1 MKDENNIQK
10 TIAKLGENLKTAKN
24 NKINQV
30 KKRITAEKINAENKS
45 KGLSISELKNEL
57 QCIMYSNKIGKYL
70 ISFCEYMM
78 YTLAGLEMITFFGQ
92 SSRDY
97 GIADGFFELSILELL
112 LAITIGII
120 CSIKE
125 RHAPVLTYTV
135 TATFTY
141 FFKLSEGS
149 DYNIINLVILLSTIF
164 IDIYIIRKHI
174 KEDKK
179 LRIGEKLSNLFK
191 SKNNKEYEDRTQI
204 DIMIRCKKCGN
215 ICSQKDNFCVKC
227 GGKLDSKENS
237 HSNSIKEERKD
248 NSRKN
253 NKEEEREDYTVK
265 LDKNDIMNNIQE
277 KIIKQTDDDFY
288 YR

>member
-10 TIAKLGENLKTAKN
+10 TIAELGKNLKTAKN

-30 KKRITAEKINAENKS
+30 KKRITSEKINAENKS

-70 ISFCEYMM
+70 ISFCEYIM
-78 YTLAGLEMITFFGQ
+78 YTLAGLEIITFFGQ

-112 LAITIGII
+112 SAITIGII
-120 CSIKE
+120 CSIKGSQ
-125 RHAPVLTYTV
+125 ASVLIYTV

-141 FFKLSEGS
+141 FFRLSEGS
-149 DYNIINLVILLSTIF
+149 DYKIINLAILLSAIF
-164 IDIYIIRKHI
+164 IDIYIIKKYI
-174 KEDKK
+174 KGDKK
-179 LRIGEKLSNLFK
+179 IRIKQKSCNLFK
-191 SKNNKEYEDRTQI
+191 NKNNREYEDKTQI
-204 DIMIRCKKCGN
+204 DTMIRCKKCGN
-215 ICSQKDNFCVKC
+215 ICLQKDNFCVNC
-227 GGKLDSKENS
+227 GRKLDSKENS
-237 HSNSIKEERKD
+237 NSNSIKEQRKD
-248 NSRKN
+248 NSIKN
-253 NKEEEREDYTVK
+253 NKEKEREDYTVK
-265 LDKNDIMNNIQE
+265 LNKNDIMNNIQE